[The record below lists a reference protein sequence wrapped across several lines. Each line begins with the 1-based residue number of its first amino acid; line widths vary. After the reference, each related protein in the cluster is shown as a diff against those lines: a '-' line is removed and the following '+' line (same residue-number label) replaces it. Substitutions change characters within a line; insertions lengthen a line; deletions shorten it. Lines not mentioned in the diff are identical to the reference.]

1 MNKTN
6 RHVQNYTKRFEKR
19 LNDYPSCNIS
29 NRIVSNNG
37 TMSNN
42 HKLTPV
48 ANSSDFTLNY
58 HFSIIFNGNG
68 KFSDDAKSVNSIYYS
83 ISNNANDYNSEC
95 CKNNNKKSE
104 FKSNFVTLPSENLIK
119 NKHIQNKQQHY
130 VSSKMCNVAPLT
142 KSNLSK
148 LNYLNRTVYL
158 PKSNENSNVYTSNH
172 YQSSLFI

>member
-6 RHVQNYTKRFEKR
+6 RHVQR

-29 NRIVSNNG
+29 NRIVTKNG
-37 TMSNN
+37 TMSYN

-48 ANSSDFTLNY
+48 ATSNDFTLNY
-58 HFSIIFNGNG
+58 HCSIIFNGNG
-68 KFSDDAKSVNSIYYS
+68 KFSDDAKKSVNSIYYS
-83 ISNNANDYNSEC
+83 ISNNANDYNSEY
-95 CKNNNKKSE
+95 CKNNNKKAE
-104 FKSNFVTLPSENLIK
+104 FKSSFVTLPSENLIK
-119 NKHIQNKQQHY
+119 NKQIQNKQQQHY

-172 YQSSLFI
+172 YQSILFF

>member
-6 RHVQNYTKRFEKR
+6 RHVQNYTKR

-29 NRIVSNNG
+29 NRIVTNNG
-37 TMSNN
+37 TMSYN
-42 HKLTPV
+42 HTLTP
-48 ANSSDFTLNY
+48 AGNDFNLNY
-58 HFSIIFNGNG
+58 HCSIIFNGNG

-83 ISNNANDYNSEC
+83 ISNNANDC
-95 CKNNNKKSE
+95 NNNYCKKNKKAE
-104 FKSNFVTLPSENLIK
+104 FKSSFVTLPSENLIR
-119 NKHIQNKQQHY
+119 NKQIQNKQQHY

-172 YQSSLFI
+172 HQSSLFI